1 MAKLIIPTP
10 LRKFTDNQSSYVA
23 EGQTV
28 KEAVAA
34 LTRQYPEVAN
44 HLLDENGNIRS
55 FINIF
60 VGDENILA
68 LQKEQTPVSADSV
81 VSIVPAIAGGSR

>member
-1 MAKLIIPTP
+1 MIIPTP